1 MTCGMLAIGKE
12 KPESNIAG
20 KKNKNV
26 LIIACCCV
34 WLSVEMN
41 SPTPSIVKQVEARRN
56 IQERDAAAE
65 RHLRTRRSRS
75 GGSTSRSTK
84 EISTK
89 GIVLPRMNSAGV
101 IGVTMICSIVPISF
115 SRTTAML
122 VKSRLTRLTTITITP
137 GTK

>member
-1 MTCGMLAIGKE
+1 MTCGMLAMGKE

-20 KKNKNV
+20 KKNRNV

-41 SPTPSIVKQVEARRN
+41 SPTPSIVSRYSPVETYNSRMLPRNGTSNQKKPIRR
-56 IQERDAAAE
+56 IKV
-65 RHLRTRRSRS
+65 T
-75 GGSTSRSTK
+75 STK
-84 EISTK
+84 LISTK
-89 GIVLPRMNSAGV
+89 GSVLPRMNSAGV
-101 IGVTMICSIVPISF
+101 MGVTMICSIVPISF

-122 VKSRLTRLTTITITP
+122 VNNRLTRLTTITITP

>member
-1 MTCGMLAIGKE
+1 ML
-12 KPESNIAG
+12 P
-20 KKNKNV
+20 
-26 LIIACCCV
+26 
-34 WLSVEMN
+34 
-41 SPTPSIVKQVEARRN
+41 
-56 IQERDAAAE
+56 
-65 RHLRTRRSRS
+65 RS
-75 GGSTSRSTK
+75 GTSNQKTPIRRINVTSTK

-89 GIVLPRMNSAGV
+89 GSVLPRMNSAGV